1 MRDVRRQ
8 DECCIARAEPFEREV
23 FGANREALRVS
34 PENADHGHGNQHR
47 SDGAAAMQKK
57 AVAFTVSDFARTFP
71 SNGSGSDHG
80 WGSHH
85 MIVGGNVLGGITYGA
100 MPILAVNGP
109 SDTGT
114 GRWIP
119 TTAVDQ
125 YAATLASWYGVDST
139 HLPIVFP
146 NLGRFASSNLGF
158 LPVYPG

>member
-1 MRDVRRQ
+1 LTNTAGTSNLILGQ
-8 DECCIARAEPFEREV
+8 QANLLAELSQTL
-23 FGANREALRVS
+23 GAFYAAMGDMGTLR
-34 PENADHGHGNQHR
+34 G
-47 SDGAAAMQKK
+47 DGAAAMQKK
-57 AVAFTVSDFARTFP
+57 VVAFTVSDFARTFP

-85 MIVGGNVLGGITYGA
+85 MIVGGDVLGGMTYGA
-100 MPILAVNGP
+100 MPVLAVNGP

-125 YAATLASWYGVDST
+125 YAATLAAWYGVDST

-158 LPVYPG
+158 LPTYPG